1 MTAASDKVIAGLE
14 GVLAFDSSIAY
25 IDGAAPELSVRGY
38 SIEDIAA
45 TMCYEE
51 MAFLLW
57 HDRPPSAD
65 ELAAFRAELADLR
78 RAPDA
83 VMRMVA
89 AAPPSAHPMAVLRTA
104 VSMVGADDPNANDVT
119 PEDNLRKAAR
129 LTAVMPTIVAAQ
141 VRTAAGEA
149 PVPPDPSLDHAAN
162 YLYMVTGARPTRRR
176 GGRWT
181 PPWCSTPSTRRTPRP
196 SRRGWSPARC
206 RTSTPR

>member
-57 HDRPPSAD
+57 HDRPPSDD

-78 RAPDA
+78 RAP
-83 VMRMVA
+83 
-89 AAPPSAHPMAVLRTA
+89 
-104 VSMVGADDPNANDVT
+104 
-119 PEDNLRKAAR
+119 
-129 LTAVMPTIVAAQ
+129 
-141 VRTAAGEA
+141 
-149 PVPPDPSLDHAAN
+149 
-162 YLYMVTGARPTRRR
+162 RR
-176 GGRWT
+176 GDADGRGGAVVGPPHGGAAHGRVDDRRQTTRT
-181 PPWCSTPSTRRTPRP
+181 PTTSPRRTTCARRP
-196 SRRGWSPARC
+196 A
-206 RTSTPR
+206 